1 MSKKLL
7 IIGSGT
13 AGLMVANLVARQ
25 LRGPV
30 AHRDIEV
37 TVLGERDEYVY
48 QPGFLYV
55 AFDLWEPDSLRRK
68 VADLLSP
75 GVRFVHDRAER
86 IDAAA
91 QSVTTRTGQTLQYD
105 YLVIATGSQ
114 LNLTEIPGLEEG
126 AHWFYTLEGALRL
139 REALKSFE
147 GGRLVLSVGI
157 PHKCPVAPVEFTMMF
172 DDWARARGIREKTE
186 ITYTYPVARP
196 HTIASVADFAD
207 REFTARGI
215 EIETFFNM
223 DSIDAQGKVLHSQEG
238 TDVPY
243 DLLVAIPPHMGD
255 TLGAASGLAE
265 KGNWYPT
272 DRNLLRVGAYKNIF
286 AVGDTTNIPVSKA
299 GSVAHFESEVLADN
313 LVGLLTD
320 GREPGHA
327 YTGRAFCFI
336 ETGLEQATYISFDFA
351 HPPTVPTP
359 SRSIHL
365 FKQTYNRIHWANLK
379 AVM

>member
-1 MSKKLL
+1 MAKRLV

-25 LRGPV
+25 MRAKI
-30 AHRDIEV
+30 AHHEVEV

-55 AFDLWEPDSLRRK
+55 AFDLWEPSSLLRK
-68 VADLLSP
+68 VTDILHP
-75 GVRFVHDRAER
+75 GVAFVHDRAER
-86 IDAAA
+86 IDPKG
-91 QSVTTRTGQTLQYD
+91 QVVHTQTGKELPYD
-105 YLVIATGSQ
+105 YLVVATGSQ
-114 LNLTEIPGLEEG
+114 LNLNEVPGLQEG
-126 AHWFYTLEGALRL
+126 GHWFYTMEGALRL
-139 REALKSFE
+139 RDTLSAFD
-147 GGRLVLSVGI
+147 GGTLVLSVGI
-157 PHKCPVAPVEFTMMF
+157 PHKCPVAPVEFTLMF
-172 DDWARARGIREKTE
+172 DDWARAKGIRERTE
-186 ITYTYPVARP
+186 IVYTYPVARP
-196 HTIASVADFAD
+196 HTIASVADFAE

-215 EIETFFNM
+215 SIETFFNM
-223 DSIDAQGKVLHSQEG
+223 ESVDADARVVHSQEG
-238 TDVPY
+238 TDVEY
-243 DLLVAIPPHMGD
+243 DVLVAIPPHQGD
-255 TLGAASGLAE
+255 ALGTASGIAE

-272 DRNLLRVGAYKNIF
+272 DRSHLNVGSYDNIF
-286 AVGDTTNIPVSKA
+286 AVGDTTNLPVSKA

-320 GREPGHA
+320 GRKPGHA

-336 ETGLEQATYISFDFA
+336 ETGLEQATYISFDFT
-351 HPPTVPTP
+351 HPPVVPTP